1 MSELSRIK
9 PLEEVQGPRSYLF
22 YGTFGSGKT
31 NLAIK
36 HPGRKIVIDV
46 DQKLKEDPNIDRS
59 QIDIWEPG
67 ELLSDPAGIIIP
79 YSPDP
84 IKVQLGTF
92 PSKEPQGYRRTV
104 AVTNELITLSFKNEL
119 PYDVA
124 ICDSLTRVA
133 DHWVRL
139 LMYTHKVTYMT
150 KRLWGIYLAGLM
162 DYVSGFLQLRCTR
175 IIIAHD
181 KRKTNENTGL
191 DIIRPSIAGEL
202 GNNLGQYF
210 SEVYHF
216 KGRHRDGTYRIQT
229 VKDDTAAARTTK
241 KLDPEE
247 IIDPVKIFA

>member
-9 PLEEVQGPRSYLF
+9 PLEEVQRPRSYLF

-84 IKVQLGTF
+84 TKVQLGTF
-92 PSKEPQGYRRTV
+92 PSKEPQGYRRIV
-104 AVTNELITLSFKNEL
+104 AITNELITLSFKNEL

-133 DHWVRL
+133 DHWIRL
-139 LMYTHKVTYMT
+139 LIYTHKVTST
-150 KRLWGIYLAGLM
+150 
-162 DYVSGFLQLRCTR
+162 
-175 IIIAHD
+175 
-181 KRKTNENTGL
+181 
-191 DIIRPSIAGEL
+191 EL
-202 GNNLGQYF
+202 YCPYCG
-210 SEVYHF
+210 
-216 KGRHRDGTYRIQT
+216 KQT
-229 VKDDTAAARTTK
+229 VVGDDSDDYYHGRSTHCTSCHYDMCC
-241 KLDPEE
+241 L
-247 IIDPVKIFA
+247 